1 MQIRADNTG
10 ASGWLQ
16 ARLSPCQLAL
26 ASFSNNG
33 SAVPGLLVQIESSAA
48 ARLSLPAGKK
58 PSEELARYRRYLKVE
73 SRRLRILHRSG
84 AGGLKVCAAR
94 AAVIDALL
102 RHLVEAVVFHAP
114 AKPAGSAFGFAL
126 VALGGYGRSELNPH
140 SDIDLMF
147 LHEEGLMARSLPTPY
162 FKAIIDGVLY
172 TLWDTGLKIGHSVRL
187 VEDSVRE
194 ANKDIQT
201 KTSLMEARLVMG
213 DAKLFD
219 KLQKAVKSRTLEG
232 KEDEYIVERLTDQA
246 ARRERYGNSVTLQEP
261 NIKNGCGGLRDY
273 QNLLWM
279 LLCKHHVR
287 TLGEMEAREWIS
299 ATESRQLQSAYDFLL
314 RARSELHYLVD
325 RPADQLLRAVQPAI
339 AYQLGY
345 KSRSIRERVEAFMRD
360 YYRHA
365 RHIDLIVRNIE
376 QRLSLVP
383 APTGFSLRRLM
394 PRKRDAEPQIVDG
407 VVLGKGEITA
417 PNRRV
422 FRDQPRR
429 LLRVFLL
436 AQRHNLRIHPELT
449 QMIRQQVLLVDHDFQ
464 RDEHVR
470 DTFLEILSQRG
481 NVARTIRQLHET
493 GLLGKYLPEFG
504 RLTCLVQHEFYHQ
517 YTVDEHTLVCIEKL
531 DQLWDGKAGLGRQ
544 YRTVFEQIERPQ
556 ILYLGLL
563 LHDAGK
569 GGDHDRHEVASE
581 LVAEK
586 ISSRLNL
593 EPADAETLKFL
604 VRHHLLMVQV
614 SQRRDLEDIS
624 VIQQFIETVNSLEKL
639 SMLVLLSVADS
650 LGTSEKLWNG
660 FKDASL
666 WTLYIKAQ
674 QLLGGQS
681 ASTAVVSTEVLNLEL
696 SIELDGAVGAD
707 EIAAHLSGL
716 PPRYFNI
723 YPMAEIVEDI
733 RLAHRFL
740 ELMVLGEEEEMLTP
754 ILRWHRDKDRG
765 YDVLNICTWDRPG
778 LFSRI
783 AASLTTCGLNI
794 LSAQIFTRTDSVV
807 LDRFALV
814 DARTGLHPER
824 ETIAKFESVLAATL
838 SAEQPPELEL
848 NKIAK
853 AGQTYD
859 PVGDERIPTVIEFD
873 PDASD
878 DCTLL
883 DLQSEDHV
891 GLLYVVSSIFARM
904 RIVIH
909 LAKICTE
916 KGAATDTF
924 YVQEI
929 DGSKLSELRCQELR
943 ALLIE
948 SIDSLL
954 ANGRPSSVA

>member
-1 MQIRADNTG
+1 MA
-10 ASGWLQ
+10 ASG
-16 ARLSPCQLAL
+16 LSPCQLAL
-26 ASFSNNG
+26 SALSHNC
-33 SAVPGLLVQIESSAA
+33 SAVPGLLVQIETSAA
-48 ARLSLPAGKK
+48 SRLSLPAGKK
-58 PSEELARYRRYLKVE
+58 PGEELARYRRYLKVE
-73 SRRLRILHRSG
+73 ARRLRMLHRSG
-84 AGGLKVCAAR
+84 AGGLKVCEAR
-94 AAVIDALL
+94 AAVMDAML

-114 AKPAGSAFGFAL
+114 AKPAGKSFGFAL

-147 LHEEGLMARSLPTPY
+147 LHEESLMVRSLPTPY

-172 TLWDTGLKIGHSVRL
+172 TLWDSGLKIGHSVRS
-187 VEDSVRE
+187 VEDAVRE

-201 KTSLMEARLVMG
+201 KTSLMEARLVVG
-213 DAKLFD
+213 DAVLFD
-219 KLQKAVKSRTLEG
+219 KLKKAVWSRALEG
-232 KEDEYIVERLTDQA
+232 KEDDYIA
-246 ARRERYGNSVTLQEP
+246 ARLSDQSDRRGRYGNSVTLQEP

-299 ATESRQLQSAYDFLL
+299 ATESRQLLSAYDFLL
-314 RARSELHYLVD
+314 RARSELHYQVD

-345 KSRSIRERVEAFMRD
+345 KSRSIRERIEAFMRD

-365 RHIDLIVRNIE
+365 RNIDLIVRNIE
-376 QRLSLVP
+376 ERLALVP
-383 APTGFSLRRLM
+383 VPTGFSLRRLL
-394 PRKRDAEPQIVDG
+394 PRKRDEEPQIVDG
-407 VVLGKGEITA
+407 VVLGKGQITA
-417 PNRRV
+417 PNKRV

-436 AQRHNLRIHPELT
+436 AQRHNLRVHPELS
-449 QMIRQQVLLVDHDFQ
+449 QMIRQQAALVDRDFQ
-464 RDEHVR
+464 KDEHVR

-481 NVARTIRQLHET
+481 NVARSIRQIHET
-493 GLLGKYLPEFG
+493 GILGKYLPEFG

-517 YTVDEHTLVCIEKL
+517 YTVDEHTLVCLEKL
-531 DQLWDGKAGLGRQ
+531 DQLWDGKAGLGRH
-544 YRTVFEQIERPQ
+544 YRTLFEQIERPH

-569 GGDHDRHEVASE
+569 GGEHDKHEVASE

-586 ISSRLNL
+586 ISDRLNL
-593 EPADAETLKFL
+593 ETADAETLSFL

-614 SQRRDLEDIS
+614 SQRRDLEDPA
-624 VIQQFIETVNSLEKL
+624 VIQQFVNTVNSPEKL
-639 SMLVLLSVADS
+639 SMLVLLTVADS

-660 FKDASL
+660 FKDATL
-666 WTLYIKAQ
+666 WALFIKAQ
-674 QLLGGQS
+674 QLLSGQS
-681 ASTAVVSTEVLNLEL
+681 ALSAEISTDALHQKLSDELNGDM
-696 SIELDGAVGAD
+696 SAD
-707 EIAAHLSGL
+707 EIDAHLSTL
-716 PPRYFNI
+716 PQRYFNI
-723 YPMAEIVEDI
+723 YPVAEIVEDI
-733 RLAHRFL
+733 RLTNRFL
-740 ELMVLGEEEEMLTP
+740 ELMVKGEEGDMLTP

-783 AASLTTCGLNI
+783 AGALTACGLNI

-824 ETIAKFESVLAATL
+824 ETIAKFESVLSAAL
-838 SAEQPPELEL
+838 SAEQPPELEIK
-848 NKIAK
+848 KITT
-853 AGQTYD
+853 AGQTFD
-859 PVGDERIPTVIEFD
+859 PVGDERIPTVVEFD
-873 PDASD
+873 SQSSD
-878 DCTLL
+878 DCTLV

-891 GLLYVVSSIFARM
+891 GLLFVVSSIFARM

-929 DGSKLSELRCQELR
+929 DGSKLSESRRHELQT
-943 ALLIE
+943 LLVE
-948 SIDSLL
+948 SIDRLT
-954 ANGRPSSVA
+954 ANGNSTPAT